1 MPDLLDGGPPWL
13 VHAEIGEKI
22 VKVGNLAL
30 ATDKSRD
37 APLVIFLEHGKS
49 RFFSECAPANLRAE
63 LSLMLFYFFSFFV
76 QVGSTTRSEEHT
88 SELQSLIRIS
98 YAVFCLKKKN
108 TKCN

>member
-76 QVGSTTRSEEHT
+76 QVGSTTMRVAPDQRVGDLDRKSTRLNSSH
-88 SELQSLIRIS
+88 
-98 YAVFCLKKKN
+98 
-108 TKCN
+108 

>member
-1 MPDLLDGGPPWL
+1 MSLVTVSGEMPDLLDGGPPWL

-63 LSLMLFYFFSFFV
+63 LSLMLFYFFSF
-76 QVGSTTRSEEHT
+76 RSEEHT
-88 SELQSLIRIS
+88 SELQSLMRHS
-98 YAVFCLKKKN
+98 YAVFC
-108 TKCN
+108 